1 MPDLDKKYFSGEN
14 DIPVSKIG
22 ELETGCSESAIK
34 DTLTKLGWE
43 GQAIASVILRI
54 SADGKQVSAGQ
65 FQLEGPLS
73 PSPIVIQA
81 AKLWEKAGQDIMLSI
96 TVPSGNAFV
105 FEGGRLTS
113 DYLERRTGPSRGGER
128 GERSREFL
136 HADHCSLRE
145 DVQWTQWT
153 KHQVHNAGAALER
166 ERHAGAVRGGPESS
180 MAGDQSAG
188 RHLPVIP
195 ASKNG

>member
-22 ELETGCSESAIK
+22 ELETGCSESAIR

-105 FEGGRLTS
+105 FEGGRLT
-113 DYLERRTGPSRGGER
+113 T
-128 GERSREFL
+128 
-136 HADHCSLRE
+136 
-145 DVQWTQWT
+145 
-153 KHQVHNAGAALER
+153 
-166 ERHAGAVRGGPESS
+166 
-180 MAGDQSAG
+180 DQ
-188 RHLPVIP
+188 
-195 ASKNG
+195 